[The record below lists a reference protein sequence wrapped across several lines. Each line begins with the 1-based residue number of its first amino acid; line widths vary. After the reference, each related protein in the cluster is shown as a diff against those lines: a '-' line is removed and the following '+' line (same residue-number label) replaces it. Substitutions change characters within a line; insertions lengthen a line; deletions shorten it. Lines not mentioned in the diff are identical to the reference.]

1 MTDTNTDED
10 DVDEQEDG
18 SGGVLDRKGRS
29 LEQLPLA
36 AFDGSTSKRDLV
48 REVIDAE
55 QDRDERLNAIGDVL
69 ADLET
74 LVDGEPMVDAD
85 DWRDTDPDAKRKMLE
100 IRLDALV
107 DDVADAIEDDDSDAD
122 DGGRDDGLRPETDRS
137 HVGYW

>member
-1 MTDTNTDED
+1 MGESDTDDV

-18 SGGVLDRKGRS
+18 SAGVLDRKGRS
-29 LEQLPLA
+29 IEQLPLA
-36 AFDGSTSKRDLV
+36 AFDESTSASDLV

-69 ADLET
+69 AKLET
-74 LVDGEPMVDAD
+74 LVDDEPLIESD
-85 DWRDTDPDAKRKMLE
+85 DWQETDPDVKRQMIE
-100 IRLDALV
+100 VRLDALV
-107 DDVADAIEDDDSDAD
+107 DDVEAAIEDDDSDAD

>member
-1 MTDTNTDED
+1 MGESDTDDV

-18 SGGVLDRKGRS
+18 SAGVLDRRGRS

-36 AFDGSTSKRDLV
+36 AFDESTSASDLV
-48 REVIDAE
+48 REMIDSE
-55 QDRDERLNAIGDVL
+55 QERDERLNAIGDVL